1 MVLERARL
9 RVLNAQVY
17 SSVVDQTHLELASFS
32 LTRTVSFKR
41 NHRPLTFAKGR
52 RHDQSRMHME
62 FGTFSSTRNHRPLTL
77 TKGRRHDQSRMH
89 TELRAFSSTRN
100 YRPLTLT
107 KGRRHDQ
114 SRMHMEFGTFSST
127 RNHRPLTFTKGRRH
141 DQSSSHEQRPPR
153 ALPPLLLYKS
163 EEGGCDVRLLMLRD
177 HAVQAHS

>member
-77 TKGRRHDQSRMH
+77 TKGRRHDQS
-89 TELRAFSSTRN
+89 
-100 YRPLTLT
+100 
-107 KGRRHDQ
+107 
-114 SRMHMEFGTFSST
+114 
-127 RNHRPLTFTKGRRH
+127 
-141 DQSSSHEQRPPR
+141 SSHEQRPPR

>member
-62 FGTFSSTRNHRPLTL
+62 LGTFSSTRNHRPLTL
-77 TKGRRHDQSRMH
+77 
-89 TELRAFSSTRN
+89 
-100 YRPLTLT
+100 
-107 KGRRHDQ
+107 
-114 SRMHMEFGTFSST
+114 
-127 RNHRPLTFTKGRRH
+127 TKGRRH